1 MTKSEKSIRNLR
13 KENKKLSDQIKD
25 KGPSEIKIEGSE
37 ISQENIQNVDIAQ
50 WINQAEEIS
59 IQKDILKE
67 EI

>member
-37 ISQENIQNVDIAQ
+37 IIEENLQNADVAQ

-59 IQKDILKE
+59 
-67 EI
+67 